1 MSSSPSPLR
10 SARGSRLALLVVGLC
25 WLAVLFDGLDMF
37 IYGSVLPHLLETRTF
52 GLTADQAGDL
62 GSYATFGMLVG
73 ALVAGTIADRIGRKK
88 LMVSCVT
95 LFSLASGVCA
105 LADSVTVFGLG
116 RTLAGVGLGGLLP
129 TAISMVSD
137 YAPRGR
143 GAIVIGLLMTAHHAG
158 GILSAYVA
166 KWLIDP
172 VGWRAAFWVC
182 VLPLLFAPVL
192 AKVLP
197 ESLSF
202 LVAKGRG
209 EEAEALAERYDV
221 EVPAVRTGG
230 AGDRWTNL
238 ANLFRGN
245 EWIQTLLYWVASF
258 GGLLLVYGV
267 ATWLPTLMRAEG
279 YALGSALSFVVV
291 FNLGGI
297 VGMLVAGR
305 AADRFG
311 APRISALWFALTA
324 AGVFMLSIHM
334 DMTVT
339 MIVVFFTGVFL
350 NSAQTMIYAT
360 VSIRSDA
367 DNRATA
373 VGWTSGMGR
382 FGAVFGPW
390 LGGRLLA
397 SGNGD
402 WGFTAFAVAGVSSMV
417 FIGIAA
423 LRSSRQRAT
432 CSERELVA
440 AHRPERPPRGPG
452 RTPATA
458 RTGSRRSA

>member
-1 MSSSPSPLR
+1 MSSSPSPLLP
-10 SARGSRLALLVVGLC
+10 ARGSRLALLVVGLC

-88 LMVSCVT
+88 LMVACVT
-95 LFSLASGVCA
+95 LFSLASGLCA
-105 LADSVTVFGLG
+105 MSESVTVFGLG

-143 GAIVIGLLMTAHHAG
+143 GALVIGLLMTAHHAG

-192 AKVLP
+192 AKLLP

-209 EEAEALAERYDV
+209 EEARALAERYDV

-230 AGDRWTNL
+230 AGDRWTSL

-245 EWIQTLLYWVASF
+245 EWIQTLLYWAASF

-324 AGVFMLSIHM
+324 AGVFLLSVHM
-334 DMTVT
+334 SMTVT
-339 MIVVFFTGVFL
+339 MIVVFLTGVFL

-360 VSIRSDA
+360 VSIRSNA

-390 LGGRLLA
+390 LGGQLLA
-397 SGNGD
+397 SGHGD
-402 WGFTAFAVAGVSSMV
+402 RGFTAFALAGLSSMV

-423 LRSSRQRAT
+423 LRGSRQAVGSG
-432 CSERELVA
+432 SEHELVA
-440 AHRPERPPRGPG
+440 AH
-452 RTPATA
+452 
-458 RTGSRRSA
+458 

>member
-1 MSSSPSPLR
+1 MSSSPSPSLSPS
-10 SARGSRLALLVVGLC
+10 SARGSRLALIVVGLC

-37 IYGSVLPHLLETRTF
+37 IYGSVLPHLLETKTF

-73 ALVAGTIADRIGRKK
+73 ALTAGTIADRIGRKK
-88 LMVSCVT
+88 LMVACVT
-95 LFSLASGVCA
+95 LFSLASGICA
-105 LADSVTVFGLG
+105 VSGSIEVFGLG

-143 GAIVIGLLMTAHHAG
+143 TALTIGMLMTAHHAG

-166 KWLIDP
+166 KWLVDP

-182 VLPLLFAPVL
+182 VVPLAFAPVL
-192 AKVLP
+192 ARFLP

-202 LVAKGRG
+202 LVAKGRTD
-209 EEAEALAERYDV
+209 EARELATRYDV
-221 EVPAVRTGG
+221 ELPAA
-230 AGDRWTNL
+230 AGKKTAADRWDAL
-238 ANLFRGN
+238 VGLFRGG
-245 EWIQTLLYWVASF
+245 EWIQTLLYWLASF

-279 YALGSALSFVVV
+279 YELANALTFVVV

-311 APRISALWFALTA
+311 APRISAIWFALTA
-324 AGVFMLSIHM
+324 VGVFLLGVHM
-334 DMTVT
+334 AQAVT
-339 MIVVFFTGVFL
+339 MLVVFLTGVFL

-360 VSIRSDA
+360 VSIRSTPDS
-367 DNRATA
+367 RATA

-390 LGGRLLA
+390 LGGQLLA
-397 SGNGD
+397 AGNGD
-402 WGFTAFAVAGVSSMV
+402 WGFTAFALAGVSSMV

-423 LRSSRQRAT
+423 LRSAKSDT
-432 CSERELVA
+432 PTGSERKLVT
-440 AHRPERPPRGPG
+440 AH
-452 RTPATA
+452 
-458 RTGSRRSA
+458 

>member
-1 MSSSPSPLR
+1 MSSSPALSL
-10 SARGSRLALLVVGLC
+10 RGSRLALLVVGLC

-37 IYGSVLPHLLETRTF
+37 IYGSVLPHMLAEKALGITP
-52 GLTADQAGDL
+52 DQAGDL

-73 ALVAGTIADRIGRKK
+73 ALTAGTVADRIGRKK
-88 LMVSCVT
+88 LMVACVT
-95 LFSLASGVCA
+95 LFSLASALCA
-105 LADSVTVFGLG
+105 VAGSVAVFGLG

-143 GAIVIGLLMTAHHAG
+143 GALTIGMLMTAHHAG

-166 KWLIDP
+166 LWVVEPL
-172 VGWRAAFWVC
+172 GWRAAFWIC
-182 VLPLLFAPVL
+182 VLPLLFAGVL
-192 AKVLP
+192 LKFLP

-202 LVAKGRG
+202 LAAKGRT
-209 EEAEALAERYDV
+209 EEAAELAARYGVEAPAAPTGRPAAERW
-221 EVPAVRTGG
+221 AS
-230 AGDRWTNL
+230 L
-238 ANLFRGN
+238 ANLFRGGR
-245 EWIQTLLYWVASF
+245 WTQTLLYWIASF

-267 ATWLPTLMRAEG
+267 ATWLPTLMRSQG
-279 YALGSALSFVVV
+279 YELGSALTFVVL

-311 APRISALWFALTA
+311 APRISSIWFALTA
-324 AGVFMLSIHM
+324 AGVFLLSVHM
-334 DMTVT
+334 PLALTFV
-339 MIVVFFTGVFL
+339 VVFLTGVFL

-360 VSIRSDA
+360 VSIATPPGD
-367 DNRATA
+367 RATA

-390 LGGRLLA
+390 LGGQLLA
-397 SGNGD
+397 ANKGD
-402 WGFTAFAVAGVSSMV
+402 WGFTAFALAGVVSMV

-423 LRSSRQRAT
+423 LRAARQQARHD
-432 CSERELVA
+432 SGQELVG
-440 AHRPERPPRGPG
+440 AH
-452 RTPATA
+452 
-458 RTGSRRSA
+458 

>member
-1 MSSSPSPLR
+1 MSSSPAL

-37 IYGSVLPHLLETRTF
+37 IYGSVLPHLLETKTF
-52 GLTADQAGDL
+52 GLTPDQAGDL
-62 GSYATFGMLVG
+62 GSYATFGMLLG
-73 ALVAGTIADRIGRKK
+73 ALTAGTVADRIGRKK
-88 LMVSCVT
+88 LMVVCVIV
-95 LFSLASGVCA
+95 FSLASAVCA
-105 LADSVTVFGLG
+105 IADSVAVFGLG
-116 RTLAGVGLGGLLP
+116 RTVAGIGLGGLLP

-143 GAIVIGLLMTAHHAG
+143 GAIVIGLLMTAHHVG

-166 KWLIDP
+166 KWLVEP

-192 AKVLP
+192 AKFLP

-202 LVAKGRG
+202 LVAKGRD
-209 EEAEALAERYDV
+209 EEARALAARYDV
-221 EVPAVRTGG
+221 ELPAAKSGKAG

-238 ANLFRGN
+238 ANLFRGG
-245 EWIQTLLYWVASF
+245 EWVQTLLYWLASF

-279 YALGSALSFVVV
+279 YELGSALSFVVV

-324 AGVFMLSIHM
+324 AGVFLLSVHM
-334 DMTVT
+334 PMTVT
-339 MIVVFFTGVFL
+339 MIVVFFAGLFL

-360 VSIRSDA
+360 VSIRSHPGT
-367 DNRATA
+367 RATA

-390 LGGRLLA
+390 LGGQLLA
-397 SGNGD
+397 SGQGE
-402 WGFTAFAVAGVSSMV
+402 WGFTAFAIAGLSSMV

-423 LRSSRQRAT
+423 LRSAKPAGEEDRK
-432 CSERELVA
+432 EELLA
-440 AHRPERPPRGPG
+440 AH
-452 RTPATA
+452 
-458 RTGSRRSA
+458 

>member
-1 MSSSPSPLR
+1 MSSSFAL
-10 SARGSRLALLVVGLC
+10 SARGGKLAALVVGLC

-37 IYGSVLPHLLETRTF
+37 IYGSVLPHMLAEKSLGITP
-52 GLTADQAGDL
+52 DQAGDL

-73 ALVAGTIADRIGRKK
+73 ALTAGTVADRIGRKK
-88 LMVSCVT
+88 LMVACVT
-95 LFSLASGVCA
+95 LFSLASGLCA
-105 LADSVTVFGLG
+105 MSGSVAVFGLG

-143 GAIVIGLLMTAHHAG
+143 TALTIGMLMTAHHAG

-166 KWLIDP
+166 LWIVEP
-172 VGWRAAFWVC
+172 FGWRAAFWVC
-182 VLPLLFAPVL
+182 VVPLLFVPVL
-192 AKVLP
+192 ARFMP

-202 LVAKGRG
+202 LVAKGRT
-209 EEAEALAERYDV
+209 EEARELAGRFEV
-221 EVPAVRTGG
+221 ELPAA
-230 AGDRWTNL
+230 AGKKAPADRWNAL
-238 ANLFRGN
+238 VNLFRGG
-245 EWIQTLLYWVASF
+245 EWTQTLLYWLASF

-267 ATWLPTLMRAEG
+267 ATWLPTLMRSEG
-279 YALGSALSFVVV
+279 YELGSALTFVVL

-311 APRISALWFALTA
+311 APRISSIWFALTA
-324 AGVFMLSIHM
+324 VGVFLLSVHM
-334 DMTVT
+334 PLAVT
-339 MIVVFFTGVFL
+339 FTVVFLTGVFL

-360 VSIRSDA
+360 VSIRSTP

-390 LGGRLLA
+390 LGGQLLA
-397 SGNGD
+397 AGNGD
-402 WGFTAFAVAGVSSMV
+402 WGFTAFAIAGLSSMV

-423 LRSSRQRAT
+423 LRGSRQ
-432 CSERELVA
+432 
-440 AHRPERPPRGPG
+440 
-452 RTPATA
+452 TPASGTPQQLIA
-458 RTGSRRSA
+458 TG

>member
-1 MSSSPSPLR
+1 MSSSPSTA
-10 SARGSRLALLVVGLC
+10 ARGSRLALLVVGLC

-52 GLTADQAGDL
+52 GLTPDQAGDL

-73 ALVAGTIADRIGRKK
+73 ALVAGTIADRVGRKK
-88 LMVSCVT
+88 LMVACVT
-95 LFSLASGVCA
+95 LFSLASGLCA
-105 LADSVTVFGLG
+105 VSESVAVFGLG

-192 AKVLP
+192 ARFLP

-202 LVAKGRG
+202 LVAKGRA
-209 EEAEALAERYDV
+209 EEAGVLAERYDV
-221 EVPAVRTGG
+221 EVPAARTGG

-238 ANLFRGN
+238 ANLFRGK

-279 YALGSALSFVVV
+279 YELGSALSFVVV

-324 AGVFMLSIHM
+324 AGVFLLSVHM
-334 DMTVT
+334 PMTVT
-339 MIVVFFTGVFL
+339 MLVVFLTGVFL

-367 DNRATA
+367 DSRATA

-390 LGGRLLA
+390 LGGQLLA
-397 SGNGD
+397 SGHGD
-402 WGFTAFAVAGVSSMV
+402 WGFTAFAVAGLSSMV

-423 LRSSRQRAT
+423 LRSSRREPAG
-432 CSERELVA
+432 SERELVA
-440 AHRPERPPRGPG
+440 AH
-452 RTPATA
+452 
-458 RTGSRRSA
+458 

>member
-1 MSSSPSPLR
+1 M
-10 SARGSRLALLVVGLC
+10 SARGSRPALLVVGLC

-62 GSYATFGMLVG
+62 GSYATSGMLVG

-88 LMVSCVT
+88 LMVSCVI
-95 LFSLASGVCA
+95 LFSLASGLCA

-158 GILSAYVA
+158 GILSAYLA

-172 VGWRAAFWVC
+172 VGRRAAFWVC
-182 VLPLLFAPVL
+182 VLLLLFAPVL
-192 AKVLP
+192 AKFLP

-209 EEAEALAERYDV
+209 EEARALAERYDV

-230 AGDRWTNL
+230 AGDPWTNL
-238 ANLFRGN
+238 ANLLRGN
-245 EWIQTLLYWVASF
+245 ERIQTLLHWVASF

-279 YALGSALSFVVV
+279 YELGSALSFVVV

-305 AADRFG
+305 AADRFT

-324 AGVFMLSIHM
+324 AGVFLLSIHM

-360 VSIRSDA
+360 VSIRSNA

-402 WGFTAFAVAGVSSMV
+402 WGFTAFAIAGLSSMV

-423 LRSSRQRAT
+423 LRSPKHTAAD
-432 CSERELVA
+432 SERELVA
-440 AHRPERPPRGPG
+440 AH
-452 RTPATA
+452 
-458 RTGSRRSA
+458 

>member
-1 MSSSPSPLR
+1 MSSSFAL
-10 SARGSRLALLVVGLC
+10 SARGGRLAALAVGLC

-37 IYGSVLPHLLETRTF
+37 IYGSVLPHMLAEKSLGITPDR
-52 GLTADQAGDL
+52 AGDL

-73 ALVAGTIADRIGRKK
+73 ALTAGTVADRIGRKK
-88 LMVSCVT
+88 LMVACVT
-95 LFSLASGVCA
+95 LFSLASGLCA
-105 LADSVTVFGLG
+105 MSGSVAVFGLG

-143 GAIVIGLLMTAHHAG
+143 TALTIGMLMTAHHAG

-166 KWLIDP
+166 LWIVEP
-172 VGWRAAFWVC
+172 FGWRAAFWVC
-182 VLPLLFAPVL
+182 VVPLLFVPVL
-192 AKVLP
+192 ARFMP

-202 LVAKGRG
+202 LVAKGRTQ
-209 EEAEALAERYDV
+209 EARELAGRFEV
-221 EVPAVRTGG
+221 ELPAV
-230 AGDRWTNL
+230 AGKKAPADRWNAL
-238 ANLFRGN
+238 VNLFRGG
-245 EWIQTLLYWVASF
+245 EWTQTLLYWLASF

-267 ATWLPTLMRAEG
+267 ATWLPTLMRSEG
-279 YALGSALSFVVV
+279 YELGSALTFVVL

-311 APRISALWFALTA
+311 APRISSIWFALTA
-324 AGVFMLSIHM
+324 AGVFLLSVHM
-334 DMTVT
+334 SLAVT
-339 MIVVFFTGVFL
+339 FTVVFLTGVFL

-360 VSIRSDA
+360 VSIRSTP

-390 LGGRLLA
+390 LGGQLLA
-397 SGNGD
+397 AGNGD
-402 WGFTAFAVAGVSSMV
+402 WGFTAFAIAGLSSMV
-417 FIGIAA
+417 FIGVAA
-423 LRSSRQRAT
+423 LRSSRQTPKSGARQ
-432 CSERELVA
+432 ELITS
-440 AHRPERPPRGPG
+440 G
-452 RTPATA
+452 
-458 RTGSRRSA
+458 

>member
-1 MSSSPSPLR
+1 MSSSSAL

-62 GSYATFGMLVG
+62 GSYATSGMLVG

-88 LMVSCVT
+88 LMVSCVI

-209 EEAEALAERYDV
+209 EEAGALAERYDV
-221 EVPAVRTGG
+221 EVPAARTGG

-245 EWIQTLLYWVASF
+245 EWIQTLLYWAASF

-279 YALGSALSFVVV
+279 YELGSALSFVVV

-305 AADRFG
+305 AADGFG

-324 AGVFMLSIHM
+324 AGVFLLSIHM

-390 LGGRLLA
+390 LGGQLLA
-397 SGNGD
+397 AGNGEF
-402 WGFTAFAVAGVSSMV
+402 GFTAFAIAGLSSMV

-423 LRSSRQRAT
+423 LRTSKQAAQSGADQ
-432 CSERELVA
+432 ELVG
-440 AHRPERPPRGPG
+440 AH
-452 RTPATA
+452 
-458 RTGSRRSA
+458 

>member
-1 MSSSPSPLR
+1 MSSSPSPSPSP
-10 SARGSRLALLVVGLC
+10 SARISRLALLVVGLC

-37 IYGSVLPHLLETRTF
+37 IYGSVLPHLLETKTF
-52 GLTADQAGDL
+52 GLTADTAGDL

-73 ALVAGTIADRIGRKK
+73 ALTAGTVADRIGRKK
-88 LMVSCVT
+88 LMVACVT
-95 LFSLASGVCA
+95 LFSLASGICA
-105 LADSVTVFGLG
+105 ISGSVEVFGLG

-143 GAIVIGLLMTAHHAG
+143 GAIVIGMLMTAHHAG

-166 KWLIDP
+166 KWLVDP

-182 VLPLLFAPVL
+182 VTPLLFAPML
-192 AKVLP
+192 ARLLP

-202 LVAKGRG
+202 LVAKGRA
-209 EEAEALAERYDV
+209 EEAQALATRYDV
-221 EVPAVRTGG
+221 ELPAAAGSKT
-230 AGDRWTNL
+230 AGDRWDAL
-238 ANLFRGN
+238 VNLFRGG
-245 EWIQTLLYWVASF
+245 EWTQTLLYWCASF

-267 ATWLPTLMRAEG
+267 ATWLPTLMRTEG
-279 YALGSALSFVVV
+279 YELANALTFVVV

-311 APRISALWFALTA
+311 APRISAIWFALTA
-324 AGVFMLSIHM
+324 AGVYLLSIHM
-334 DMTVT
+334 PMGVT
-339 MIVVFFTGVFL
+339 TLVVFLTGVFL

-360 VSIRSDA
+360 VSIRSTP

-390 LGGRLLA
+390 LGGQLLA
-397 SGNGD
+397 AGNGD
-402 WGFTAFAVAGVSSMV
+402 FGFTAFALAGLSSMV

-423 LRSSRQRAT
+423 LRSAKTGVQSGAEQ
-432 CSERELVA
+432 ELAA
-440 AHRPERPPRGPG
+440 AH
-452 RTPATA
+452 
-458 RTGSRRSA
+458 

>member
-73 ALVAGTIADRIGRKK
+73 ALVAGTIADRIGRRK

-105 LADSVTVFGLG
+105 LADGVTAFGLG

-143 GAIVIGLLMTAHHAG
+143 GALVIGLLMTAHHAG

-192 AKVLP
+192 ARFLP

-209 EEAEALAERYDV
+209 EEARALAERYDV
-221 EVPAVRTGG
+221 EVPAARTGG
-230 AGDRWTNL
+230 AGDRWTSL

-245 EWIQTLLYWVASF
+245 EWIQTLLYWAASF

-279 YALGSALSFVVV
+279 YELGSALSFVVV

-324 AGVFMLSIHM
+324 AGVFLLSIHM

-339 MIVVFFTGVFL
+339 MVVVFFTGVFL

-390 LGGRLLA
+390 LGGQLLA

-402 WGFTAFAVAGVSSMV
+402 QGFAAFAIAGLSSMV

-423 LRSSRQRAT
+423 LRSAGQAAT
-432 CSERELVA
+432 VSE
-440 AHRPERPPRGPG
+440 
-452 RTPATA
+452 
-458 RTGSRRSA
+458 

>member
-1 MSSSPSPLR
+1 MYSSPSPLL
-10 SARGSRLALLVVGLC
+10 SARGSGPALLAVGLC

-52 GLTADQAGDL
+52 GLTADTAGDL

-73 ALVAGTIADRIGRKK
+73 ALVAGTVADRIGRKK
-88 LMVSCVT
+88 LMVSCVI

-105 LADSVTVFGLG
+105 LAGSVTVFGLG

-129 TAISMVSD
+129 TAISMVCD

-143 GAIVIGLLMTAHHAG
+143 GALVIGLLMTAHHAG

-166 KWLIDP
+166 KWLVDP

-192 AKVLP
+192 AKLLP

-209 EEAEALAERYDV
+209 EEARALAERYDV
-221 EVPAVRTGG
+221 EVPAARTGST
-230 AGDRWTNL
+230 ADRWTSL
-238 ANLFRGN
+238 AKLFRGD

-279 YALGSALSFVVV
+279 YELGSALSFVVV

-324 AGVFMLSIHM
+324 AGVFLLGVHM
-334 DMTVT
+334 STTVT
-339 MIVVFFTGVFL
+339 MIVVFLTGVFL

-367 DNRATA
+367 DHRATA

-402 WGFTAFAVAGVSSMV
+402 WGFTAFAIAGLSSMV

-423 LRSSRQRAT
+423 LRSSRQEPT
-432 CSERELVA
+432 GGERELA
-440 AHRPERPPRGPG
+440 AVH
-452 RTPATA
+452 
-458 RTGSRRSA
+458 

>member
-1 MSSSPSPLR
+1 MSSSPAP
-10 SARGSRLALLVVGLC
+10 SARGGRLALLVVGLC

-37 IYGSVLPHLLETRTF
+37 IYGSVLPHLLETKTF
-52 GLTADQAGDL
+52 GLTPDTAGDL

-73 ALVAGTIADRIGRKK
+73 ALTAGTVADRVGRKK
-88 LMVSCVT
+88 LMVGCVV

-105 LADSVTVFGLG
+105 IADSVTVFGLG

-129 TAISMVSD
+129 TAISMVCD

-166 KWLIDP
+166 KWLVEP

-182 VLPLLFAPVL
+182 VAPLLFAPVL
-192 AKVLP
+192 ARFLP

-202 LVAKGRG
+202 LVAKGRT
-209 EEAEALAERYDV
+209 EEASALAARHDV
-221 EVPAVRTGG
+221 ELPAVKDGRRT
-230 AGDRWTNL
+230 AADRFDAL
-238 ANLFRGN
+238 LGLFRGG
-245 EWIQTLLYWVASF
+245 EWIQTLLYWLASF

-267 ATWLPTLMRAEG
+267 ATWLPTLMRTEG
-279 YALGSALSFVVV
+279 YALANALTFVVV

-297 VGMLVAGR
+297 VGMLAAGR

-311 APRISALWFALTA
+311 APRISAVWFALTA
-324 AGVFMLSIHM
+324 AGVYLLSVHLP
-334 DMTVT
+334 TAVT
-339 MIVVFFTGVFL
+339 MIVVFLTGVFL

-360 VSIRSDA
+360 VSIRSDPG
-367 DNRATA
+367 NRATA

-390 LGGRLLA
+390 LGGQLLA
-397 SGNGD
+397 AGHGD
-402 WGFTAFAVAGVSSMV
+402 WGFTAFALAGVSSMV

-423 LRSSRQRAT
+423 LRGAKQTPRAT
-432 CSERELVA
+432 GQELVA
-440 AHRPERPPRGPG
+440 AH
-452 RTPATA
+452 
-458 RTGSRRSA
+458 

>member
-1 MSSSPSPLR
+1 MSSSPSPT
-10 SARGSRLALLVVGLC
+10 ARGSRLALLVVGLC

-37 IYGSVLPHLLETRTF
+37 IYGSVLPHLLETKTF
-52 GLTADQAGDL
+52 GLTPDQAGDL

-73 ALVAGTIADRIGRKK
+73 ALTAGTIADRIGRKT
-88 LMVSCVT
+88 LMIGCVT
-95 LFSLASGVCA
+95 LFSLASGLCA
-105 LADSVTVFGLG
+105 MSGSVAVFGLG

-143 GAIVIGLLMTAHHAG
+143 GALVIGLLMTAHHAG

-166 KWLIDP
+166 KWLIEP
-172 VGWRAAFWVC
+172 AGWRAAFWVC
-182 VLPLLFAPVL
+182 VAPLLFAPVL
-192 AKVLP
+192 LKLLP

-202 LVAKGRG
+202 LVAKGRD
-209 EEAEALAERYDV
+209 EEAAALAARYDV
-221 EVPAVRTGG
+221 ELCATSGRKT
-230 AGDRWTNL
+230 AADRWDAL
-238 ANLFRGN
+238 RALFRGG
-245 EWIQTLLYWVASF
+245 EWSQTLLYWLASF

-267 ATWLPTLMRAEG
+267 ATWLPTLMRTEG
-279 YALGSALSFVVV
+279 YELANALTFVVV

-311 APRISALWFALTA
+311 APRISAIWFALTA
-324 AGVFMLSIHM
+324 AGVYLLSVHM
-334 DMTVT
+334 SMGVT
-339 MIVVFFTGVFL
+339 TLVVFLTGVFL

-360 VSIRSDA
+360 VSIRSAPDS
-367 DNRATA
+367 RATA

-390 LGGRLLA
+390 LGGQLLA
-397 SGNGD
+397 AGNGE
-402 WGFTAFAVAGVSSMV
+402 WGFTAFALAGVSSMI

-423 LRSSRQRAT
+423 LRTPRA
-432 CSERELVA
+432 A
-440 AHRPERPPRGPG
+440 APSTTEEKLLTTH
-452 RTPATA
+452 
-458 RTGSRRSA
+458 

>member
-1 MSSSPSPLR
+1 
-10 SARGSRLALLVVGLC
+10 
-25 WLAVLFDGLDMF
+25 
-37 IYGSVLPHLLETRTF
+37 
-52 GLTADQAGDL
+52 
-62 GSYATFGMLVG
+62 
-73 ALVAGTIADRIGRKK
+73 
-88 LMVSCVT
+88 MVC
-95 LFSLASGVCA
+95 
-105 LADSVTVFGLG
+105 
-116 RTLAGVGLGGLLP
+116 
-129 TAISMVSD
+129 D

-192 AKVLP
+192 ARFLP

-209 EEAEALAERYDV
+209 DEARALADRYDV
-221 EVPAVRTGG
+221 ELPAAKSGKQG
-230 AGDRWTNL
+230 SADRWTNL
-238 ANLFRGN
+238 VNLFRGG
-245 EWIQTLLYWVASF
+245 EWTQTLLYWLASF

-279 YALGSALSFVVV
+279 YELGSALSFVVV

-311 APRISALWFALTA
+311 APRISAIWFALTA
-324 AGVFMLSIHM
+324 AGVSLLSVHM
-334 DMTVT
+334 PMSVT
-339 MIVVFFTGVFL
+339 MIVVFLTGVFL

-360 VSIRSDA
+360 VSIRSNA
-367 DNRATA
+367 GNRATA

-390 LGGRLLA
+390 LGGQLLA
-397 SGNGD
+397 AGNGD
-402 WGFTAFAVAGVSSMV
+402 WGFTAFVLAGVSSMV

-423 LRSSRQRAT
+423 VRGAKQTLKDGADQ
-432 CSERELVA
+432 ELVS
-440 AHRPERPPRGPG
+440 AH
-452 RTPATA
+452 
-458 RTGSRRSA
+458 

>member
-1 MSSSPSPLR
+1 MSSSSAL

-37 IYGSVLPHLLETRTF
+37 IYGSVLPHLLETKTF
-52 GLTADQAGDL
+52 GLTPDQAGDL

-73 ALVAGTIADRIGRKK
+73 ALTAGTIADRIGRKK
-88 LMVSCVT
+88 LMVSCVV

-129 TAISMVSD
+129 TAISMVCD

-143 GAIVIGLLMTAHHAG
+143 GALVIGLLMTAHHAG

-166 KWLIDP
+166 KWLVDP

-192 AKVLP
+192 ARFLP

-209 EEAEALAERYDV
+209 EEARELAARYDV
-221 EVPAVRTGG
+221 ELPAAQSGKPG
-230 AGDRWTNL
+230 ATDRWTSL
-238 ANLFRGN
+238 VSLFRGG
-245 EWIQTLLYWVASF
+245 EWAQTLLYWLASF

-279 YALGSALSFVVV
+279 YELGSALSFVVV

-305 AADRFG
+305 AADLPHPRLRSGGGTPTG
-311 APRISALWFALTA
+311 APRISAIWFALTA
-324 AGVFMLSIHM
+324 AGVFLLSVHM
-334 DMTVT
+334 PMSVT
-339 MIVVFFTGVFL
+339 MVVVFLTGVFL

-360 VSIRSDA
+360 VSIRSHA
-367 DNRATA
+367 DHRATA

-390 LGGRLLA
+390 LGGQLLA
-397 SGNGD
+397 AGNGE
-402 WGFTAFAVAGVSSMV
+402 WGFTAFALAGLSSMA

-423 LRSSRQRAT
+423 VRGSRQA
-432 CSERELVA
+432 
-440 AHRPERPPRGPG
+440 P
-452 RTPATA
+452 
-458 RTGSRRSA
+458 RSAAGQELIGAH

>member
-1 MSSSPSPLR
+1 MSSSPSPLL

-192 AKVLP
+192 AKLLP

-209 EEAEALAERYDV
+209 EEARALAERYDV
-221 EVPAVRTGG
+221 EVPAARTGG

-279 YALGSALSFVVV
+279 YELGSALSFVVV

-324 AGVFMLSIHM
+324 AGVFLLSIHM

-360 VSIRSDA
+360 VSIRSGA

-390 LGGRLLA
+390 LGGQLLA

-402 WGFTAFAVAGVSSMV
+402 WGFTAFAIAGLSSMV

-423 LRSSRQRAT
+423 LRSSQQTAT
-432 CSERELVA
+432 GSERELVA
-440 AHRPERPPRGPG
+440 AH
-452 RTPATA
+452 
-458 RTGSRRSA
+458 

>member
-1 MSSSPSPLR
+1 MSSSPAL

-37 IYGSVLPHLLETRTF
+37 IYGSVLPHLLETKTF
-52 GLTADQAGDL
+52 GLTPDTAGDL
-62 GSYATFGMLVG
+62 GSYATFGMLIG
-73 ALVAGTIADRIGRKK
+73 ALTAGTVADRVGRKK
-88 LMVSCVT
+88 LMVGCVV

-105 LADSVTVFGLG
+105 MAGSVEVFGLG

-143 GAIVIGLLMTAHHAG
+143 GALVIGLLMTAHHAG

-192 AKVLP
+192 ARLLP

-202 LVAKGRG
+202 LVAKGRTD
-209 EEAEALAERYDV
+209 EARELATRYDV
-221 EVPAVRTGG
+221 ELPAEKSGKQG
-230 AGDRWTNL
+230 AADRWNAL
-238 ANLFRGN
+238 KNLFRGG
-245 EWIQTLLYWVASF
+245 EWTQTLLYWLASF

-279 YALGSALSFVVV
+279 YELGSALSFVVV

-311 APRISALWFALTA
+311 APRISAVWFALTA
-324 AGVFMLSIHM
+324 AGVFLLSVHM
-334 DMTVT
+334 PMTLT

-360 VSIRSDA
+360 VSIRSHA

-390 LGGRLLA
+390 LGGQLLA
-397 SGNGD
+397 SDNGD
-402 WGFTAFAVAGVSSMV
+402 WGFTSFAIAGLSSMV

-423 LRSSRQRAT
+423 LRTSRQTPRDDADQQ
-432 CSERELVA
+432 LVG
-440 AHRPERPPRGPG
+440 AH
-452 RTPATA
+452 
-458 RTGSRRSA
+458 

>member
-1 MSSSPSPLR
+1 MSSSFAL
-10 SARGSRLALLVVGLC
+10 SARGGRLAALAVGLC

-37 IYGSVLPHLLETRTF
+37 IYGSVLPHMLAEKSLGITPDR
-52 GLTADQAGDL
+52 AGDL

-73 ALVAGTIADRIGRKK
+73 ALTAGTVADRIGRKK
-88 LMVSCVT
+88 LMVACVT
-95 LFSLASGVCA
+95 LFSLASGLCA
-105 LADSVTVFGLG
+105 MSGSVAVFGLG

-143 GAIVIGLLMTAHHAG
+143 TALTIGMLMTAHHAG

-166 KWLIDP
+166 LWIVEP
-172 VGWRAAFWVC
+172 FGWRAAFWVC
-182 VLPLLFAPVL
+182 VVPLLFVPVL
-192 AKVLP
+192 ARFMP

-202 LVAKGRG
+202 LVAKGCT
-209 EEAEALAERYDV
+209 EEARELAGRFEV
-221 EVPAVRTGG
+221 ELPAV
-230 AGDRWTNL
+230 AGKKAPADRWNAL
-238 ANLFRGN
+238 VNLFRGG
-245 EWIQTLLYWVASF
+245 EWTQTLLYWLASF

-267 ATWLPTLMRAEG
+267 ATWLPTLMRSEG
-279 YALGSALSFVVV
+279 YELGSALTFVVL

-311 APRISALWFALTA
+311 APRISSIWFALTA
-324 AGVFMLSIHM
+324 AGVFLLSVHM
-334 DMTVT
+334 PLAVT
-339 MIVVFFTGVFL
+339 FTVVFLTGVFL

-360 VSIRSDA
+360 VSIRSTP

-390 LGGRLLA
+390 LGGQLLA
-397 SGNGD
+397 AGNGD
-402 WGFTAFAVAGVSSMV
+402 WGFTAFAIAGLSSMV

-423 LRSSRQRAT
+423 LRSSRQTPKSGARQ
-432 CSERELVA
+432 ELITS
-440 AHRPERPPRGPG
+440 G
-452 RTPATA
+452 
-458 RTGSRRSA
+458 

>member
-1 MSSSPSPLR
+1 MSSSPSPPTAR
-10 SARGSRLALLVVGLC
+10 SSRLALLVIGLC

-52 GLTADQAGDL
+52 GLTPDTAGDL

-73 ALVAGTIADRIGRKK
+73 ALTAGTIADRVGRKK
-88 LMVSCVT
+88 LMVAGVI
-95 LFSLASGVCA
+95 LFSLASGLCA
-105 LADSVTVFGLG
+105 LAGSVEVFGLG

-129 TAISMVSD
+129 TAISMVCD

-182 VLPLLFAPVL
+182 VLPLLFAPLL
-192 AKVLP
+192 AKFLP

-209 EEAEALAERYDV
+209 AQAATLAERYDV
-221 EVPAVRTGG
+221 DLPAAAARKT
-230 AGDRWTNL
+230 AADRWDAL
-238 ANLFRGN
+238 LNLFRAG
-245 EWIQTLLYWVASF
+245 EWVQTLLYWCASF

-279 YALGSALSFVVV
+279 YALGDALSFVVV

-324 AGVFMLSIHM
+324 AGVFLLSVHM
-334 DMTVT
+334 AQTVT
-339 MIVVFFTGVFL
+339 MIVVFLTGVFL

-360 VSIRSDA
+360 VSIRSTP
-367 DNRATA
+367 DNRATS

-390 LGGRLLA
+390 LGGQLLA

-402 WGFTAFAVAGVSSMV
+402 RGFTAFAVAGLSSMV

-423 LRSSRQRAT
+423 LRSSRQEAP
-432 CSERELVA
+432 SDSGQSLVG
-440 AHRPERPPRGPG
+440 AH
-452 RTPATA
+452 
-458 RTGSRRSA
+458 

>member
-1 MSSSPSPLR
+1 MSSSPAL
-10 SARGSRLALLVVGLC
+10 SARGSKLALLVVGLC

-37 IYGSVLPHLLETRTF
+37 IYGSVLPHLLETKTF

-73 ALVAGTIADRIGRKK
+73 ALTAGTVADRIGRKQ
-88 LMVSCVT
+88 LMIGCVT
-95 LFSLASGVCA
+95 LFSLASGICA
-105 LADSVTVFGLG
+105 ISGSVAVFGLG

-137 YAPRGR
+137 YARGGR
-143 GAIVIGLLMTAHHAG
+143 VAITIGMLMTAHHAG

-166 KWLIDP
+166 KWLVEP
-172 VGWRAAFWVC
+172 AGWRAAFWVC
-182 VLPLLFAPVL
+182 VLPLLFVPVL
-192 AKVLP
+192 LKFLP

-209 EEAEALAERYDV
+209 EEARALAGRY
-221 EVPAVRTGG
+221 EAELPAAAVKKT
-230 AGDRWTNL
+230 AGDRYDAL
-238 ANLFRGN
+238 LNLFRGG
-245 EWIQTLLYWVASF
+245 EWAQTLLYWLASF

-267 ATWLPTLMRAEG
+267 ATWLPTLMRGEG

-311 APRISALWFALTA
+311 APRISAIWFALTA
-324 AGVFMLSIHM
+324 VGVYLLSIHM
-334 DMTVT
+334 ATGVT
-339 MIVVFFTGVFL
+339 MVVVFLTGVFL

-360 VSIRSDA
+360 VSIRSTPDS
-367 DNRATA
+367 RATA

-390 LGGRLLA
+390 LAHFCADGTRYSCRTRRASGALPGSAGGRPQ
-397 SGNGD
+397 
-402 WGFTAFAVAGVSSMV
+402 AG
-417 FIGIAA
+417 
-423 LRSSRQRAT
+423 
-432 CSERELVA
+432 
-440 AHRPERPPRGPG
+440 
-452 RTPATA
+452 
-458 RTGSRRSA
+458 

>member
-1 MSSSPSPLR
+1 MSSSPSPLL

-37 IYGSVLPHLLETRTF
+37 IYGSVLPHLLETGTF

-88 LMVSCVT
+88 LMVSCVI

-192 AKVLP
+192 AKFLP

-209 EEAEALAERYDV
+209 EEARALAERYDV

-279 YALGSALSFVVV
+279 YELGSALSFVVV

-324 AGVFMLSIHM
+324 AGVFLLSVHM

-360 VSIRSDA
+360 VSIRSAA

-390 LGGRLLA
+390 LGGQLLA

-402 WGFTAFAVAGVSSMV
+402 RGFTAFAVAGLSSMV

-423 LRSSRQRAT
+423 LRSPQRTAAD
-432 CSERELVA
+432 SERELVA
-440 AHRPERPPRGPG
+440 AH
-452 RTPATA
+452 
-458 RTGSRRSA
+458 

>member
-1 MSSSPSPLR
+1 MSSSFAL
-10 SARGSRLALLVVGLC
+10 SARGGRLAALAVGLC

-37 IYGSVLPHLLETRTF
+37 IYGSVLPHMLAEKSLGITPDR
-52 GLTADQAGDL
+52 AGDL

-73 ALVAGTIADRIGRKK
+73 ALTAGTVADRIGRKK
-88 LMVSCVT
+88 LMVACVT
-95 LFSLASGVCA
+95 LFSLASGLCA
-105 LADSVTVFGLG
+105 MSGSVAVFGLG

-143 GAIVIGLLMTAHHAG
+143 TALTIGMLMTAHHAG

-166 KWLIDP
+166 LWIVEP
-172 VGWRAAFWVC
+172 FGWRAAFWVC
-182 VLPLLFAPVL
+182 VVPLLFVPVL
-192 AKVLP
+192 ARFMP

-202 LVAKGRG
+202 LVAKGRT
-209 EEAEALAERYDV
+209 EEARELAGRFEV
-221 EVPAVRTGG
+221 ELPAV
-230 AGDRWTNL
+230 AGKKAPADRWNAL
-238 ANLFRGN
+238 VNLFRGG
-245 EWIQTLLYWVASF
+245 EWTQTLLYWLASF

-267 ATWLPTLMRAEG
+267 ATWLPTLMRSEG
-279 YALGSALSFVVV
+279 YELGSALTFVVL

-311 APRISALWFALTA
+311 APRISSIWFALTA
-324 AGVFMLSIHM
+324 AGVFLLSVHM
-334 DMTVT
+334 PLAVT
-339 MIVVFFTGVFL
+339 FTVVFLTGVFL

-360 VSIRSDA
+360 VSIRSTP

-390 LGGRLLA
+390 LGGQLLA
-397 SGNGD
+397 AGNGD
-402 WGFTAFAVAGVSSMV
+402 WGFTAFAIAGLSSMV

-423 LRSSRQRAT
+423 LRSSRQTPKSGARQ
-432 CSERELVA
+432 ELITS
-440 AHRPERPPRGPG
+440 G
-452 RTPATA
+452 
-458 RTGSRRSA
+458 